1 MEFTAPVI
9 CIVMAVVLFTLERQ
23 ELNDVRND
31 LQRKLAT
38 AVVLNA
44 QELSSPLWN
53 VDRERAAMIA
63 NTILND
69 PDYLSITVYDE
80 DNIVFY
86 SETSSKTGNFQIFS
100 AEAKIV
106 FENRDASL
114 NISIG
119 RLVLT
124 ATDDRYL
131 LRYHSKLISN
141 GILVFGIIIII
152 LLTIYYSS
160 NRIIC
165 APLESMMESI
175 EGTKRHKA
183 TEINLITGTREFDE
197 VIFAYNE
204 MLKNQWAFEAE
215 LSVAR
220 ENAESANL
228 AKSMFLANMSHEIRT
243 PISGVLGLLEVLS
256 HSDLSNDDHRLV
268 ETMRRSGSSLL
279 GVINDILDFSK
290 IEAGKMDILTE
301 TMCLEDEI
309 DHVCGLLDRM
319 AVEGDV
325 RISLYV
331 DPEIPTRIKADA
343 LRIRQVLTNIINNS
357 VKFSSG
363 LKHHG
368 MVSVRAELVEYENDQ
383 ALVEISVKDNG
394 IGMDEATRKRIFQSF
409 EQADGTTTKRF
420 GGTGLGLVIS
430 QNLVNL
436 MGGKVSVQ
444 STLDVGSTF
453 TVRLPLSYLS
463 VKEDESPSVVDGLNC
478 AVVDFVGGLGDDYE
492 SYLTHGGARVCRA
505 TELEEAHENL
515 SKDSAVPICFV
526 VIGEPATGSAFAKV
540 KGLSRLY
547 PNQMINAILVS
558 DLNIERGQQRTL
570 RALSDNVFQIDW
582 EVLTRKK
589 FLGAVAVAAGRKKI
603 ETHEQVE
610 RELSMGDHLLSREE
624 VIKQGRLIL
633 VAEDNEINR
642 DVILRQLHLLGLR
655 ADMTSDGVEAFN
667 RWLDGEYRLVLTDLH
682 MPEKNGY
689 DLTVSIRAYEK
700 EENLR
705 RTPIV
710 ALTANALEQEEKRCL
725 ALGMDAYLTKP
736 VELNRLRETL
746 EAWLSRKGGADET
759 APTADDGKD
768 DKPAAAPGDEDAPAI
783 DPTVLTR
790 MVGDDPD
797 FQAELIRDFLSTTEK
812 MLLELDALYA
822 DQAGA
827 EYGELAHRLKSS
839 VRLLGA
845 VKLGDIF
852 ADLEQA
858 GKIGEWPVI
867 EARHQEV
874 AKALEEVKAHYAS
887 HLRII
892 ELRKHSSDPSQLAI
906 T

>member
-1 MEFTAPVI
+1 
-9 CIVMAVVLFTLERQ
+9 
-23 ELNDVRND
+23 
-31 LQRKLAT
+31 
-38 AVVLNA
+38 
-44 QELSSPLWN
+44 
-53 VDRERAAMIA
+53 
-63 NTILND
+63 
-69 PDYLSITVYDE
+69 
-80 DNIVFY
+80 
-86 SETSSKTGNFQIFS
+86 
-100 AEAKIV
+100 
-106 FENRDASL
+106 
-114 NISIG
+114 
-119 RLVLT
+119 
-124 ATDDRYL
+124 
-131 LRYHSKLISN
+131 
-141 GILVFGIIIII
+141 
-152 LLTIYYSS
+152 
-160 NRIIC
+160 
-165 APLESMMESI
+165 
-175 EGTKRHKA
+175 
-183 TEINLITGTREFDE
+183 
-197 VIFAYNE
+197 
-204 MLKNQWAFEAE
+204 
-215 LSVAR
+215 
-220 ENAESANL
+220 
-228 AKSMFLANMSHEIRT
+228 
-243 PISGVLGLLEVLS
+243 
-256 HSDLSNDDHRLV
+256 
-268 ETMRRSGSSLL
+268 
-279 GVINDILDFSK
+279 
-290 IEAGKMDILTE
+290 
-301 TMCLEDEI
+301 
-309 DHVCGLLDRM
+309 
-319 AVEGDV
+319 
-325 RISLYV
+325 
-331 DPEIPTRIKADA
+331 
-343 LRIRQVLTNIINNS
+343 
-357 VKFSSG
+357 
-363 LKHHG
+363 
-368 MVSVRAELVEYENDQ
+368 
-383 ALVEISVKDNG
+383 
-394 IGMDEATRKRIFQSF
+394 
-409 EQADGTTTKRF
+409 
-420 GGTGLGLVIS
+420 
-430 QNLVNL
+430 
-436 MGGKVSVQ
+436 
-444 STLDVGSTF
+444 
-453 TVRLPLSYLS
+453 
-463 VKEDESPSVVDGLNC
+463 
-478 AVVDFVGGLGDDYE
+478 
-492 SYLTHGGARVCRA
+492 
-505 TELEEAHENL
+505 
-515 SKDSAVPICFV
+515 
-526 VIGEPATGSAFAKV
+526 
-540 KGLSRLY
+540 
-547 PNQMINAILVS
+547 
-558 DLNIERGQQRTL
+558 
-570 RALSDNVFQIDW
+570 
-582 EVLTRKK
+582 
-589 FLGAVAVAAGRKKI
+589 
-603 ETHEQVE
+603 
-610 RELSMGDHLLSREE
+610 MGDHLLSREE